1 MRLKLQVEAKPLVG
15 PGSGTIGDCQ
25 KKDRAYKIWQGTH
38 TPCSLARRPWE
49 SGNML
54 FSKTK
59 PLFFYVS
66 DNTMLYD
73 MHIAQSRRLFWFLS
87 TSLQVGN
94 AVPPLLGRALGLSI
108 RQAMATLKEG

>member
-1 MRLKLQVEAKPLVG
+1 MESWEGSLQPLLMWQPNLDEQHVRLKLQVEAKPLVG

-59 PLFFYVS
+59 PLFFNVC
-66 DNTMLYD
+66 DNTMLYV
-73 MHIAQSRRLFWFLS
+73 MLS
-87 TSLQVGN
+87 L
-94 AVPPLLGRALGLSI
+94 AD
-108 RQAMATLKEG
+108 